1 MSDEYGPG
9 EYDAGEYDQ
18 VDGQED
24 ASDDIT
30 GELLEQA
37 EGLDDDDLTDRPGV
51 DPGDDVYD
59 PPDEWREADRFGTT
73 LEEAVEGESLDE
85 KLSAEVPDVEA
96 DFQ

>member
-1 MSDEYGPG
+1 MSDEIGSD
-9 EYDAGEYDQ
+9 EYDE
-18 VDGQED
+18 VDGQEA

-37 EGLDDDDLTDRPGV
+37 EGLDDDELTERPGGL
-51 DPGDDVYD
+51 DAGDDVYD
-59 PPDEWREADRFGTT
+59 PPDEWSEADRFGTT
-73 LEEAVEGESLDE
+73 LEEAEEGESLDE